1 MARGH
6 QGVLESSYQVSYGRH
21 RDTGEVQDPDAPTG
35 PHQRGLDVKVDEK
48 GWHVTVTETAD
59 GHVFLSA
66 SSDKALWMAIDKAES
81 EIPEALKSWGYKDES

>member
-1 MARGH
+1 MADIEILAKFKTQMRRLARINEDEFK
-6 QGVLESSYQVSYGRH
+6 V
-21 RDTGEVQDPDAPTG
+21 
-35 PHQRGLDVKVDEK
+35 DVKVDEK